1 MTTRARTS
9 DRTSNRRARGCT
21 RDCDAGRVGLRPGR
35 ATAAHA
41 PGSVQPRAAGVYAA
55 ASLLLLLATRA
66 HADGPLRLADVVRMA
81 REQSPQLEAARQRAK
96 AAATLPAQV
105 STWDDPVVS
114 HEAWNFPDNFDIGRA
129 DNNIV
134 KLSQKIPFPGK
145 RTTAGEVAARS
156 ADVAARDA
164 DTVERDVVAS
174 AERAYADLWRA
185 HEELAVMR
193 RQRELAER
201 VAHLSEQRYATS
213 QATQADVLRTQV
225 EVTHM
230 TNLEQTGVLAIDA
243 ARAELNRIL
252 GREPGEPLGAP
263 ERPGMPHLPETP
275 APLIARALAER
286 PEVAG
291 QTAAI
296 AREERSLKLA
306 KLAYLPDFQVS
317 ASRFLNYGQHDGFG
331 AMLEVS
337 VPIVHKTRY
346 DAGVGEVEARLAAE
360 RAEQKRLEDRIRSEV
375 TQAFL
380 RLRTAHLQ
388 HQLLESTHV
397 PQAEQALNVTE
408 TAYRSGALDVLAL
421 LDSLRALEAV
431 HLEHVQAGADMAKAA
446 ADLERAVGGEL

>member
-1 MTTRARTS
+1 MTTRTRTS
-9 DRTSNRRARGCT
+9 DRASNRRARDRA
-21 RDCDAGRVGLRPGR
+21 RDCNAGRVGLHPAR

-41 PGSVQPRAAGVYAA
+41 PGSVQRVAAAAG
-55 ASLLLLLATRA
+55 LLLLLAARA
-66 HADGPLRLADVVRMA
+66 GADGPLRLADVVQAA
-81 REQSPQLEAARQRAK
+81 RQQSPQLEAARLRAK

-105 STWDDPVVS
+105 STWEDPVIS

-129 DNNIV
+129 DNNII

-174 AERAYADLWRA
+174 VERAYADLWRA

-193 RQRELAER
+193 RQRLLAER
-201 VAHLSEQRYATS
+201 VAHLSEERYATN
-213 QATQADVLRTQV
+213 QAAQADVLRTHV

-230 TNLEQTGVLAIDA
+230 TNLEQAGELAIDA
-243 ARAELNRIL
+243 ARAELNTLL
-252 GREPGEPLGAP
+252 GRGPTEPLGVP
-263 ERPGMPHLPETP
+263 ERAPVVHLPPTP
-275 APLIARALAER
+275 DALVERALAAR

-291 QTAAI
+291 QAAAI
-296 AREERSLKLA
+296 AREETSLKLA
-306 KLAYLPDFQVS
+306 RLAYLPDLEVS
-317 ASRFLNYGQHDGFG
+317 ASRFLNSGQHDGFG
-331 AMLEVS
+331 AMLAVS
-337 VPIVHKTRY
+337 VPIVHKARY

-360 RAEQKRLEDRIRSEV
+360 RAERRRLEDRIRSEV

-397 PQAEQALNVTE
+397 PQAEQALSVTE
-408 TAYRSGALDVLAL
+408 TAYRSGNLDVLAL